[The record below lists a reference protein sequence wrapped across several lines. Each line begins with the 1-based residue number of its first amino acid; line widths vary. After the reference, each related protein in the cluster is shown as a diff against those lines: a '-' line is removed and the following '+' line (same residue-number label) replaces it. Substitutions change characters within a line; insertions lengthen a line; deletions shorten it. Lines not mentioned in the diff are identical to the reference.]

1 MADTEI
7 SVGGRR
13 YTMHCRDG
21 EEADLARLAAMVDGK
36 VMQARQGSNNLTEVR
51 QLLFAA
57 LFLAD
62 ELEDVRRQIA
72 GHQAGLVAA
81 RNDEPV
87 ARAIEALAGR
97 LEAIA
102 QRLAPEPLA
111 PEPAAP

>member
-21 EEADLARLAAMVDGK
+21 EEAELARLAALVDGK
-36 VMQARQGSNNLTEVR
+36 VMQARQTSANLNEVR

-62 ELEDVRRQIA
+62 ELEDARRQLA
-72 GHQAGLVAA
+72 GRQEGLVRAA
-81 RNDEPV
+81 SEEP
-87 ARAIEALAGR
+87 AAAAIESLAAR

-102 QRLAPEPLA
+102 DRLGVESLAPE
-111 PEPAAP
+111 AAAS